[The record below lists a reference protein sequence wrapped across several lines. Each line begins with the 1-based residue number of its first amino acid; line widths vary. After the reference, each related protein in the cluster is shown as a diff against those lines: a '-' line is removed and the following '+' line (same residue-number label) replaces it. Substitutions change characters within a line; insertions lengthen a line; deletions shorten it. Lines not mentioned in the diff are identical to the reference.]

1 MIYATILIC
10 SSAFPI
16 CTEEHAYRSFRGGEY
31 RAMNDCLVS
40 TTLSMPLVP
49 HNAGDSFRIVCGGR
63 RLDLGKEA

>member
-10 SSAFPI
+10 SSAFSP
-16 CTEEHAYRSFRGGEY
+16 CTEEHAYRSFRGDEY
-31 RAMNDCLVS
+31 RSVNECLLN

-49 HNAGDSFRIVCGGR
+49 HNLGDTFRIVCGGR